1 MSILMG
7 EGLQGGGAG
16 GNITCG
22 DRKFMRGGGV
32 SCRGILPSPLSPFS
46 AARDPF

>member
-1 MSILMG
+1 MMG
-7 EGLQGGGAG
+7 RNVNIDRQGGGG
-16 GNITCG
+16 RITCG